1 MKKLL
6 LILTIALTAILT
18 SYGQTGTGWLPV
30 RAKQNFRDSTN
41 FNRGFKLSG
50 TQVTTNAAEFNIL
63 DGALIST
70 AELNRLVGT
79 TNPVQSQINTINSSI
94 SSINTSISGINT
106 RLNDSTTLDY
116 EINAR
121 TASYTLVLTDNWKVV
136 TMNSAS
142 ATTLTVPTNA
152 SVAFPVGASI
162 TICCIGSGQTT
173 VSPASGVTILSRSS
187 YTNITILGDAT
198 LIKLGTN
205 TWKLIGSLE

>member
-6 LILTIALTAILT
+6 LILTIAFAAIYT
-18 SYGQTGTGWLPV
+18 SSCQTGTGWTPI
-30 RAKQNFRDSTN
+30 RSKQNFRDSTN
-41 FNRGFKLSG
+41 FNRGFKISG

-94 SSINTSISGINT
+94 SGFNTSINTINS

-121 TASYTLVLTDNWKVV
+121 TASYTLALTDNWKVV
-136 TMNSAS
+136 TINSSS

-152 SVAFPVGASI
+152 SVAFPIGASI

-173 VSPASGVTILSRSS
+173 VSPASGVTILSRGS
-187 YTNITILGDAT
+187 YTGIVALGDAT